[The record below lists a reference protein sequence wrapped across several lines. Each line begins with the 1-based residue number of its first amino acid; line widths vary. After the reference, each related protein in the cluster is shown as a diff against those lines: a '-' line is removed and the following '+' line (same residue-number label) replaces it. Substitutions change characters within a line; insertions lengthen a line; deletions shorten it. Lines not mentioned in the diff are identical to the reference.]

1 MAEYSN
7 LESSEKIFFNSN
19 LQIIFGVTVTT
30 AIGIFSLSPAFPR
43 IVKEL
48 QISPKDIG
56 LLITVFTFPGILL
69 MPVMGVIADLFG
81 RKKVL
86 VPALALFALAGV
98 LCLFVNDFKVLLV
111 LRFFQGIG
119 VAPLSS
125 LNVTVIGDLY
135 TGKKRTAA
143 MGYNQSVF
151 SVGAAGLSTVGG
163 ALAMMGW
170 HYPFFLPLMAIPV
183 GLLVMFFL
191 KSPTPE
197 VKNVKRFKEY
207 IWGVTET
214 LKKGQIIAIYSVTI
228 VIFIIVAGSYAT
240 YFPLLMG
247 ITFNAPPLIIGIV
260 MSSVYIASALSSSQM
275 GEIIQRFHERAVI
288 RASFLLYALALV
300 IVPFMH
306 NTWLFFIPALL
317 LGVAQGISLPTIQTL
332 LGSLSSNE
340 NRAIIMSFYGTA
352 LRLGQTLGPPLLGV
366 VFAIFGI
373 NAVFYTS
380 SCFALAAFGLIFV
393 MIK

>member
-1 MAEYSN
+1 M
-7 LESSEKIFFNSN
+7 
-19 LQIIFGVTVTT
+19 
-30 AIGIFSLSPAFPR
+30 
-43 IVKEL
+43 
-48 QISPKDIG
+48 
-56 LLITVFTFPGILL
+56 
-69 MPVMGVIADLFG
+69 
-81 RKKVL
+81 
-86 VPALALFALAGV
+86 
-98 LCLFVNDFKVLLV
+98 
-111 LRFFQGIG
+111 
-119 VAPLSS
+119 SS

-275 GEIIQRFHERAVI
+275 GKIIQRFPEKAVI

-317 LGVAQGISLPTIQTL
+317 LGAAQGISLPTIQTL

-373 NAVFYTS
+373 NAAFYAS
-380 SCFALAAFGLIFV
+380 SCLALAAFGLIFV

>member
-1 MAEYSN
+1 MVTNEQIKN
-7 LESSEKIFFNSN
+7 PEKIFFDSN
-19 LQIIFGVTVTT
+19 LQIIFGVTLTT
-30 AIGIFSLSPAFPR
+30 AIGVFSLSPAFPR

-48 QISPKDIG
+48 QVSPKDIG
-56 LLITVFTFPGILL
+56 LLITVFTFPGIFL
-69 MPVMGVIADLFG
+69 MPVMGIIADLFG

-86 VPALALFALAGV
+86 VPALILFAVAGG
-98 LCLFVNDFKVLLV
+98 LCLFARDFKTLLI
-111 LRFFQGIG
+111 LRLFQGIG

-151 SVGAAGLSTVGG
+151 SVGAASFSTVGG
-163 ALAMMGW
+163 ALATIGW
-170 HYPFFLPLMAIPV
+170 YYPFMLPLIAIPV
-183 GLLVMFFL
+183 GLFAMFFL
-191 KSPTPE
+191 KSITP
-197 VKNVKRFKEY
+197 KPKKAKRFKEY
-207 IWGVTET
+207 IWSVTKT
-214 LKKGQIIAIYSVTI
+214 VKNGQIIAIYGVTI
-228 VIFIIVAGSYAT
+228 IIFIIVVGSYAT

-247 ITFNAPPLIIGIV
+247 ITFNASTFFIGIV

-275 GEIIQRFHERAVI
+275 GKITKRFPEKTVL

-300 IVPFMH
+300 IVPFMS

-317 LGVAQGISLPTIQTL
+317 LGAAQGISLPTIQTT
-332 LGSLSSNE
+332 LGALSSVE

-352 LRLGQTLGPPLLGV
+352 LRLGQTLGPPLLGMI
-366 VFAIFGI
+366 FAISGI
-373 NAVFYTS
+373 NAAFYAS
-380 SCFALAAFGLIFV
+380 SCLALAAFGIIFV

>member
-1 MAEYSN
+1 MDANKQIEN
-7 LESSEKIFFNSN
+7 SEKIYLDSN
-19 LQIIFGVTVTT
+19 LHIIFCITLTT
-30 AIGIFSLSPAFPR
+30 AIGIFSLSPAFPK

-48 QISPKDIG
+48 QVPSEDIG

-69 MPVMGVIADLFG
+69 MPVMGILADLFG

-86 VPALALFALAGV
+86 VPSLMLFAVAGGA
-98 LCLFVNDFKVLLV
+98 CLVTRDFKILLV

-125 LNVTVIGDLY
+125 LNVTVIGDFY
-135 TGKKRTAA
+135 SGRKRAAA
-143 MGYNQSVF
+143 MGYNQSAF
-151 SVGAAGLSTVGG
+151 SIGAAGFAAVGG

-170 HYPFFLPLMAIPV
+170 YYPFVLPLMAIPV
-183 GLLVMFFL
+183 GLLVMFSL

-197 VKNVKRFKEY
+197 LKNAKRFKEY
-207 IWGVTET
+207 IRGVTKT
-214 LKKGQIIAIYSVTI
+214 IKKGQIIAIYSVTI

-247 ITFNAPPLIIGIV
+247 IIFNAPPFIIGIV

-275 GEIIQRFHERAVI
+275 EKIIQRFPEKAVL

-300 IVPFMH
+300 MVPFMP
-306 NTWLFFIPALL
+306 NIWLFFIPALL
-317 LGVAQGISLPTIQTL
+317 LGTAQGISLPTIQTL
-332 LGSLSSNE
+332 LGGLSSTE

-352 LRLGQTLGPPLLGV
+352 LRLGQTLGPPLLGI
-366 VFAIFGI
+366 VFIISGI
-373 NAVFYTS
+373 NGAFYAS
-380 SCFALAAFGLIFV
+380 SCLALAAFGLIFAV
-393 MIK
+393 IK

>member
-1 MAEYSN
+1 MVDN
-7 LESSEKIFFNSN
+7 NHFESSEKIFFDSN

-69 MPVMGVIADLFG
+69 MPVMGIIADLFG
-81 RKKVL
+81 RKNVL
-86 VPALALFALAGV
+86 VPALILFAVAGG
-98 LCLFVNDFKVLLV
+98 LCLLARDFKTLLV

-125 LNVTVIGDLY
+125 LNVTVIGDLFA
-135 TGKKRTAA
+135 GKKRTTA

-151 SVGAAGLSTVGG
+151 SVGAAGLSAAGG

-170 HYPFFLPLMAIPV
+170 YYPFVLPLMALPV
-183 GLLVMFFL
+183 GLVVMFFL
-191 KSPTPE
+191 KSVTPE
-197 VKNVKRFKEY
+197 PKKAKRFKEY
-207 IWGVTET
+207 IWGVTKT
-214 LKKGQIIAIYSVTI
+214 IKNGQIIAIYSVTI

-247 ITFNAPPLIIGIV
+247 ITFNAHPVFIGIV
-260 MSSVYIASALSSSQM
+260 MSSMYIASALSSSQM
-275 GEIIQRFHERAVI
+275 GKIIQRFPEKAVI
-288 RASFLLYALALV
+288 RASFLLYGLALV
-300 IVPFMH
+300 IVPFMP

-317 LGVAQGISLPTIQTL
+317 LGAAQGISLPTIQTL
-332 LGSLSSNE
+332 LGGLSSTE

-352 LRLGQTLGPPLLGV
+352 LRLGQTLGPPLLGI
-366 VFAIFGI
+366 VFSISGI
-373 NAVFYTS
+373 NAAFYAS
-380 SCFALAAFGLIFV
+380 SCLALAGFGLMYV
-393 MIK
+393 MIR

>member
-1 MAEYSN
+1 MAANKQIEN
-7 LESSEKIFFNSN
+7 SEKIYLDSN
-19 LQIIFGVTVTT
+19 LHIIFCITLTT

-48 QISPKDIG
+48 QVSSQDIG

-69 MPVMGVIADLFG
+69 MPVMGILADLFG

-86 VPALALFALAGV
+86 VPSLMLFAVAGGA
-98 LCLFVNDFKVLLV
+98 CLVTRDFKILLV

-135 TGKKRTAA
+135 SGKKRAAA
-143 MGYNQSVF
+143 MGYNQSAF
-151 SVGAAGLSTVGG
+151 SIGAAGFAAVGG

-170 HYPFFLPLMAIPV
+170 YYPFVLPLMAIPV
-183 GLLVMFFL
+183 GLLVMFSL
-191 KSPTPE
+191 KSLTPE
-197 VKNVKRFKEY
+197 LKNAKRFKEY
-207 IWGVTET
+207 IRGVTKSI
-214 LKKGQIIAIYSVTI
+214 KKGQIIAIYSVTI

-247 ITFNAPPLIIGIV
+247 ITFNAPPFIIGIV

-275 GEIIQRFHERAVI
+275 EKIIQRFPEKAVLRAG
-288 RASFLLYALALV
+288 FFLYAVALG
-300 IVPFMH
+300 IIPCVP

-317 LGVAQGISLPTIQTL
+317 LGTAQGISLPTIQTL
-332 LGSLSSNE
+332 LGGLSSTE

-352 LRLGQTLGPPLLGV
+352 LRLGQTLGPPLLGI
-366 VFAIFGI
+366 VFTISGI
-373 NAVFYTS
+373 NGAFYAS
-380 SCFALAAFGLIFV
+380 SCLALAAFGLIFAV
-393 MIK
+393 IK

>member
-1 MAEYSN
+1 MAANKQSKN
-7 LESSEKIFFNSN
+7 PEKFFFDSN
-19 LQIIFGVTVTT
+19 LQIIFGVTITT

-56 LLITVFTFPGILL
+56 LVITVFTFPGILL
-69 MPVMGVIADLFG
+69 MPVMGIIADLFG

-86 VPALALFALAGV
+86 VPALILFALAGG
-98 LCLFVNDFKVLLV
+98 LCLFVRDFKTLLI

-135 TGKKRTAA
+135 AGKKRTAA

-170 HYPFFLPLMAIPV
+170 YYPFMLPLMAIPV

-197 VKNVKRFKEY
+197 LKNTKRFKEY

-214 LKKGQIIAIYSVTI
+214 IKKGQIIAIYSVTI

-247 ITFNAPPLIIGIV
+247 ITFNASPFFIGIV

-275 GEIIQRFHERAVI
+275 GKIIQRFPEKSVI
-288 RASFLLYALALV
+288 RASFLLYTLALV
-300 IVPFMH
+300 IVPFML
-306 NTWLFFIPALL
+306 NIWLFFIPALL
-317 LGVAQGISLPTIQTL
+317 LGAAQGISLPTIQTL

-352 LRLGQTLGPPLLGV
+352 LRLGQTLGPPLIGI
-366 VFAIFGI
+366 VFAISGI
-373 NAVFYTS
+373 NAAFYAS
-380 SCFALAAFGLIFV
+380 SCLALAAFGLIFV

>member
-1 MAEYSN
+1 MAEHSN

-19 LQIIFGVTVTT
+19 LQIIFGVTLTT

-69 MPVMGVIADLFG
+69 IPVMGIIADLFG

-86 VPALALFALAGV
+86 VPALILFAVAGV

-163 ALAMMGW
+163 ALGW
-170 HYPFFLPLMAIPV
+170 QYPFFLPLMAIPV

-214 LKKGQIIAIYSVTI
+214 IKKGQIIAIYSVTI

-275 GEIIQRFHERAVI
+275 GKIIQRFPEKAVI

-306 NTWLFFIPALL
+306 NTWLLFIPALL
-317 LGVAQGISLPTIQTL
+317 LGVAVGISLPTIQTL

-373 NAVFYTS
+373 NAAFYAS
-380 SCFALAAFGLIFV
+380 SCLALAAFGLIFV

>member
-1 MAEYSN
+1 MVDHSHF
-7 LESSEKIFFNSN
+7 ESSEKILLDSN

-69 MPVMGVIADLFG
+69 MPVMGIIADLFG

-86 VPALALFALAGV
+86 VPALILFALAGG
-98 LCLFVNDFKVLLV
+98 LCLLVRDFKTLLV
-111 LRFFQGIG
+111 LRFFQGLG

-135 TGKKRTAA
+135 SGKKRTAA
-143 MGYNQSVF
+143 MGYNQSAF
-151 SVGAAGLSTVGG
+151 SIGAAGFAAVGG

-170 HYPFFLPLMAIPV
+170 YYPFVLPLMAIPV
-183 GLLVMFFL
+183 GLLVMFSL

-197 VKNVKRFKEY
+197 LKEAKRFKEY
-207 IWGVTET
+207 IWGVTKT
-214 LKKGQIIAIYSVTI
+214 IKKGQMIAIYSVTI
-228 VIFIIVAGSYAT
+228 VIFVIVAGSFAT

-247 ITFNAPPLIIGIV
+247 ITFNAPPFFIGIV

-275 GEIIQRFHERAVI
+275 GKIIQRFPEKAVI
-288 RASFLLYALALV
+288 RASFLLYAVALV
-300 IVPFMH
+300 IVPFMP

-317 LGVAQGISLPTIQTL
+317 LGAAQGISLPTIQTL
-332 LGSLSSNE
+332 LGGLSSNE
-340 NRAIIMSFYGTA
+340 NRAIIMSLYGTA
-352 LRLGQTLGPPLLGV
+352 LRLGQTLGPPLLGI
-366 VFAIFGI
+366 VFAISGI
-373 NAVFYTS
+373 DAAFYV
-380 SCFALAAFGLIFV
+380 SCCLALAAFGLIFV

>member
-1 MAEYSN
+1 MAAN
-7 LESSEKIFFNSN
+7 KQIKNPEKIFFDSN

-48 QISPKDIG
+48 QVSPKDIG

-69 MPVMGVIADLFG
+69 MPVMGIIADLFG

-86 VPALALFALAGV
+86 VPALILFGVAGGLCFLAR
-98 LCLFVNDFKVLLV
+98 DFKTLLV

-125 LNVTVIGDLY
+125 LNVTVIGDIY
-135 TGKKRTAA
+135 TGKERTAA

-170 HYPFFLPLMAIPV
+170 YYPFILPLMAIPV
-183 GLLVMFFL
+183 GILVMFSL
-191 KSPTPE
+191 KSPTTE
-197 VKNVKRFKEY
+197 LKNVKRFKEY
-207 IWGVTET
+207 IWGVIET
-214 LKKGQIIAIYSVTI
+214 IKKGQIIAIYSVTI

-247 ITFNAPPLIIGIV
+247 ITFNAPPFFIGIV
-260 MSSVYIASALSSSQM
+260 MSGVYIASALSSSQM
-275 GEIIQRFHERAVI
+275 GGIIQRFPEKAVI

-300 IVPFMH
+300 MVPFMP
-306 NTWLFFIPALL
+306 NIWLFFIPALL
-317 LGVAQGISLPTIQTL
+317 LGTAQGISLPTIQTL
-332 LGSLSSNE
+332 LGGLSSTE

-352 LRLGQTLGPPLLGV
+352 LRLGQSLGPPLLGI
-366 VFAIFGI
+366 VFTISGI
-373 NAVFYTS
+373 NAVFYAS
-380 SCFALAAFGLIFV
+380 SCLALAAFGLIFV

>member
-1 MAEYSN
+1 MVTNEQIKN
-7 LESSEKIFFNSN
+7 PEKIFFDSN
-19 LQIIFGVTVTT
+19 LQIIFGVTLTT
-30 AIGIFSLSPAFPR
+30 AIGVFSLSPAFPR

-48 QISPKDIG
+48 QVSPKDIG
-56 LLITVFTFPGILL
+56 LLITVFTFPGIFL
-69 MPVMGVIADLFG
+69 MPVMGIIADLFG

-86 VPALALFALAGV
+86 VPALILFAVAGG
-98 LCLFVNDFKVLLV
+98 LCLFARDFKTLLI
-111 LRFFQGIG
+111 LRLFQGIG

-151 SVGAAGLSTVGG
+151 SVGAASFSTVGG
-163 ALAMMGW
+163 ALATIGW
-170 HYPFFLPLMAIPV
+170 YYPFMLPLIAIPV
-183 GLLVMFFL
+183 GLFAMFFL
-191 KSPTPE
+191 KSITP
-197 VKNVKRFKEY
+197 KPKKAKRFKEY
-207 IWGVTET
+207 IWSVTKT
-214 LKKGQIIAIYSVTI
+214 VKNGQIIAIYGVTI
-228 VIFIIVAGSYAT
+228 IIFIIVVGSYAT

-247 ITFNAPPLIIGIV
+247 ITFNASTFFIGIV

-275 GEIIQRFHERAVI
+275 GKITKRFPEKTVL

-300 IVPFMH
+300 IVPFMS

-317 LGVAQGISLPTIQTL
+317 LGAAQGISLPTIQTT
-332 LGSLSSNE
+332 LGALSSVE

-352 LRLGQTLGPPLLGV
+352 LRLGQTLGPPLLGMI
-366 VFAIFGI
+366 FAISGI
-373 NAVFYTS
+373 NAAFYTS
-380 SCFALAAFGLIFV
+380 SCLALAAFGIIFV

>member
-7 LESSEKIFFNSN
+7 FESSEKILLDSN
-19 LQIIFGVTVTT
+19 LQIIFGVTLTT
-30 AIGIFSLSPAFPR
+30 AIGIFSLSPAFPI

-69 MPVMGVIADLFG
+69 MPVMGIIADLFG

-86 VPALALFALAGV
+86 VPALILFAVAGG
-98 LCLFVNDFKVLLV
+98 LCLLARDFKTLLV

-151 SVGAAGLSTVGG
+151 SVGAAGLSAVGG

-170 HYPFFLPLMAIPV
+170 YYPFMLPLMAIPV
-183 GLLVMFFL
+183 GMLVMFFL
-191 KSPTPE
+191 KSPTTE
-197 VKNVKRFKEY
+197 LKNVNRFKEY

-214 LKKGQIIAIYSVTI
+214 IKKGQMIAIYSVTI

-247 ITFNAPPLIIGIV
+247 ITFNAPPFFIGIV

-275 GEIIQRFHERAVI
+275 GKIIQTFPEKAVI

-300 IVPFMH
+300 IVPFIP

-317 LGVAQGISLPTIQTL
+317 LGAAQGISLPTIQTL
-332 LGSLSSNE
+332 LGGLSSTE
-340 NRAIIMSFYGTA
+340 NRAIIMSLYGMA
-352 LRLGQTLGPPLLGV
+352 LRLGQTLGPPLLGI
-366 VFAIFGI
+366 VFAISGI
-373 NAVFYTS
+373 NAAFYVS
-380 SCFALAAFGLIFV
+380 SCLALAAFGLIFV

>member
-86 VPALALFALAGV
+86 VPALALFALAGG
-98 LCLFVNDFKVLLV
+98 LCLFVNDFKMLLV

-135 TGKKRTAA
+135 AGKKRTAA

-214 LKKGQIIAIYSVTI
+214 IKKGQIIAIYSVTI

-275 GEIIQRFHERAVI
+275 GKIIQRFPEKAVI

-352 LRLGQTLGPPLLGV
+352 LRLGQTLGPPLLGI

-373 NAVFYTS
+373 NAAFYAS
-380 SCFALAAFGLIFV
+380 SCLALAAFGLIFV

>member
-7 LESSEKIFFNSN
+7 LESSEKIFFDSN
-19 LQIIFGVTVTT
+19 LQIIFGVTLTT

-69 MPVMGVIADLFG
+69 MPVMGIIADLFG

-247 ITFNAPPLIIGIV
+247 ITFNASPLIIGIV
-260 MSSVYIASALSSSQM
+260 MSSVYVASALSSSQM
-275 GEIIQRFHERAVI
+275 GKIIQRFPEKAVI

-317 LGVAQGISLPTIQTL
+317 LGAAQGISLPTIQTL

-373 NAVFYTS
+373 NAAFYAS
-380 SCFALAAFGLIFV
+380 SCLALAAFGLIFV

>member
-1 MAEYSN
+1 MDT
-7 LESSEKIFFNSN
+7 N
-19 LQIIFGVTVTT
+19 LQIIFGVTLTA

-48 QISPKDIG
+48 QVSPKDIG
-56 LLITVFTFPGILL
+56 LLITVFAFPGILL
-69 MPVMGVIADLFG
+69 MPVMGIIADLFG

-86 VPALALFALAGV
+86 APSLMLFAIAGGA
-98 LCLFVNDFKVLLV
+98 CFFVRDFRMLLV

-119 VAPLSS
+119 VTPLSS
-125 LNVTVIGDLY
+125 LNITIIGDLY
-135 TGKKRTAA
+135 SGKRRTAA

-151 SVGAAGLSTVGG
+151 SIGAAGFAAAGG
-163 ALAMMGW
+163 VLAMSGW
-170 HYPFFLPLMAIPV
+170 YYPFVLPLFAIPV
-183 GLLVMFFL
+183 GLVVMFSL

-197 VKNVKRFKEY
+197 LKNAKRFKEY
-207 IWGVTET
+207 IRGVNKTI
-214 LKKGQIIAIYSVTI
+214 KKGQIIAIYSVTI
-228 VIFIIVAGSYAT
+228 VIFVIVAGSYAT

-247 ITFNAPPLIIGIV
+247 ITFNAPPFFIGIV

-275 GEIIQRFHERAVI
+275 GKIIQRFPEKAVI

-300 IVPFMH
+300 IVPSMP

-317 LGVAQGISLPTIQTL
+317 LGTAQGISLPTIQTL
-332 LGSLSSNE
+332 LGGLSSTE

-352 LRLGQTLGPPLLGV
+352 LRLGQTLGPPLLGI
-366 VFAIFGI
+366 VFAISGI
-373 NAVFYTS
+373 DAAFYV
-380 SCFALAAFGLIFV
+380 SCCLALAAFGLIFV